1 MIDDGN
7 RKHDKYSSSF
17 TKNELHGHTPMCGH
31 MGTSGVQPKDIIIFL
46 YTFYTFRKT
55 LNHFRLFPP
64 SFLLH
69 VPGLLFSSLRFS
81 GKTTHTHTTFKK
93 KSWDFAA
100 AASSKASLMVDV
112 PSGDKK
118 KQPQP
123 QTKTALKTMT
133 TTTSLVGAKN
143 TMGQTKQWQ
152 TLESIAL

>member
-69 VPGLLFSSLRFS
+69 VPGILFSSLRFS

-100 AASSKASLMVDV
+100 AAQHWRTEGEEEKEEDASSTLHVHALMHCVSTNERIFSDAFSL
-112 PSGDKK
+112 S
-118 KQPQP
+118 
-123 QTKTALKTMT
+123 TKREIQKSTY
-133 TTTSLVGAKN
+133 
-143 TMGQTKQWQ
+143 
-152 TLESIAL
+152 IH